1 MASARPA
8 DICVARSSWMFCII
22 KLLMRVLCNKVV
34 GCCTYIYIFVC
45 VYMRVNWL
53 ECCKIIGQVLA
64 VRTSRILAS
73 LVRRTSENN
82 SLFLSLDFILELSK
96 QLIGDFSSRKRI
108 TMRESPSASEIH
120 KRKIQHTWQRLPGN
134 KRRCKGCY
142 QQRRR
147 LETVYG
153 CAMCNSHMCD
163 GCFRRLH
170 EHHGDEADA

>member
-1 MASARPA
+1 
-8 DICVARSSWMFCII
+8 MFCII

-82 SLFLSLDFILELSK
+82 SLFLSLIRWCPEVIISLYLSVMTGYEN
-96 QLIGDFSSRKRI
+96 IC
-108 TMRESPSASEIH
+108 
-120 KRKIQHTWQRLPGN
+120 KI
-134 KRRCKGCY
+134 
-142 QQRRR
+142 
-147 LETVYG
+147 
-153 CAMCNSHMCD
+153 D
-163 GCFRRLH
+163 GERF
-170 EHHGDEADA
+170 G